1 MTGPCSKFDLP
12 RRNTGDQG
20 YGIAVDTT
28 GAVVVVGGTS
38 ASNFPVT
45 AGAVRPQN
53 GDPNRFNP
61 DDGFVAKLSPGTAP
75 PPSGCTITGTAG
87 NDTLQGTSGADVI
100 CGLGGNDVLVG
111 AAATTPLT
119 AGSATTHSPEGRGTT
134 PSEERLAPTLS
145 RQSTESP
152 ETIPSTEG
160 PERTPADPI
169 RGTRSPPV
177 PEPGPEFSRLCS

>member
-61 DDGFVAKLSPGTAP
+61 DDGFVAKLSPGTAL

-111 AAATTPLT
+111 GAGNDTLNGGVGNDTLT
-119 AGSATTHSPEGRGTT
+119 GGKGNDTLRGEAGTDTLKAVDRVSGNDSLDGGTGT
-134 PSEERLAPTLS
+134 DTCRS
-145 RQSTESP
+145 
-152 ETIPSTEG
+152 
-160 PERTPADPI
+160 DP
-169 RGTRSPPV
+169 GDPV
-177 PEPGPEFSRLCS
+177 TACP